1 MDPFLCAR
9 HRAIA
14 GNEEHGWKL
23 CSACF
28 AEAKAIAE
36 AKQLED
42 RIRALRL
49 NSTSALMQRL
59 GWR

>member
-42 RIRALRL
+42 RIAALRL
-49 NSTSALMQRL
+49 HSADALIRRL
-59 GWR
+59 HGR

>member
-1 MDPFLCAR
+1 MEPFLCAR
-9 HRAIA
+9 HHAIA
-14 GNEEHGWKL
+14 SNAEHGWLL
-23 CSACF
+23 CVACF